1 MPRSQQVIDAIVKQG
16 VLPLYFHQDLN
27 RSLAILRSLYSAGLK
42 VVEYTNR
49 GESALENFKQL
60 NRVRNLEM
68 NDLIIGV
75 GTVKNRQ
82 QALDFLEAGA
92 DFLVSPGYLPDVA
105 SYCVS
110 KDIMFGPGCMT
121 PSEII
126 AAEHAG
132 IKFIK
137 LFPGDLLGVGFLKG
151 IKEIFPQLVF
161 MPTGG
166 VDATE
171 ESIASWF
178 EAGASAVGMGGKLVS
193 KLLMEAGDTKA
204 IEEKAKEVLKL
215 IQKIKSSNQ
224 H

>member
-1 MPRSQQVIDAIVKQG
+1 MPKSQQVIGAIVTQG
-16 VLPLYFHQDLN
+16 LLPLYFNQDLN
-27 RSLAILRSLYSAGLK
+27 KSLAILRSLYKAGIK

-49 GESALENFKQL
+49 GEAAFENFKHL
-60 NRVRNLEM
+60 ISVRNLEM

-75 GTVKNRQ
+75 GTIKNMQ

-121 PSEII
+121 PTEII
-126 AAEHAG
+126 EAENGG

-151 IKEIFPQLVF
+151 IKEIFPHLVF

-193 KLLMEAGDTKA
+193 KVLMEADNTKA
-204 IEEKAKEVLKL
+204 IEEKAKEVLNM
-215 IQKIKSSNQ
+215 IQKIKSTN
-224 H
+224 

>member
-1 MPRSQQVIDAIVKQG
+1 MPKSQQVIGAIVTQG
-16 VLPLYFHQDLN
+16 LLPLYFNQDLN
-27 RSLAILRSLYSAGLK
+27 KSLAILRSLYKAGIK

-49 GESALENFKQL
+49 GEAAFENFKHL
-60 NRVRNLEM
+60 ISVRNLEM

-75 GTVKNRQ
+75 GTIKNMQ
-82 QALDFLEAGA
+82 QAFDFLEAGA

-121 PSEII
+121 PTEII
-126 AAEHAG
+126 EAENAG

-137 LFPGDLLGVGFLKG
+137 LFPGDLLGVGFLNG
-151 IKEIFPQLVF
+151 IKEIFPHLVF

-193 KLLMEAGDTKA
+193 KLLMEADNTKA
-204 IEEKAKEVLKL
+204 IEEKAKEVLTL
-215 IQKIKSSNQ
+215 IQKIRST

>member
-1 MPRSQQVIDAIVKQG
+1 MPKSQQVIDAIVKQG
-16 VLPLYFHQDLN
+16 VLPLYFHEDLN

-49 GESALENFKQL
+49 GASALENFKQL

-204 IEEKAKEVLKL
+204 IEEKVKEVLKL

>member
-1 MPRSQQVIDAIVKQG
+1 MHKSQQVIGAIVTQG
-16 VLPLYFHQDLN
+16 LLPLYFNQDVDK
-27 RSLAILRSLYSAGLK
+27 SLAILRSLYSAGIK

-49 GESALENFKQL
+49 GEAALENFKHL
-60 NRVRNLEM
+60 INVRNLEM

-75 GTVKNRQ
+75 GTIKNMQ

-121 PSEII
+121 PTEII
-126 AAEHAG
+126 AAENAG

-151 IKEIFPQLVF
+151 IKEIFPQMVF

-178 EAGASAVGMGGKLVS
+178 NTGASAVGMGGKLVS
-193 KLLMEAGDTKA
+193 KALMEAGDTKA
-204 IEEKAKEVLKL
+204 IEEKAREVLKL
-215 IQKIKSSNQ
+215 IQKIRST

>member
-1 MPRSQQVIDAIVKQG
+1 MPKSQEVIDAIVNQG
-16 VLPLYFHQDLN
+16 VLPLYFNQDLN
-27 RSLAILRSLYSAGLK
+27 KSLAVLRALYTSGIK

-49 GESALENFKQL
+49 GETALENFKHL
-60 NRVRNLEM
+60 INVRNSEM
-68 NDLIIGV
+68 NDLCIGV
-75 GTVKNRQ
+75 GTIKNMQ

-110 KDIMFGPGCMT
+110 KDIMFSPGCMT
-121 PSEII
+121 PTEII

-137 LFPGDLLGVGFLKG
+137 LFPGDLLGVGFLKS

-166 VDATE
+166 VNATE
-171 ESIASWF
+171 ESITSWF
-178 EAGASAVGMGGKLVS
+178 KAGASAVGMGSNLVS
-193 KLLMEAGDTKA
+193 KALMEAGDTKA
-204 IEEKAKEVLKL
+204 IEERAELILKL

-224 H
+224 L

>member
-1 MPRSQQVIDAIVKQG
+1 MHKSQQVIGAIVTQG
-16 VLPLYFHQDLN
+16 LLPLYFNQDVDK
-27 RSLAILRSLYSAGLK
+27 SLAILRSLYSAGIK

-49 GESALENFKQL
+49 GEAALENFKHL
-60 NRVRNLEM
+60 INARNLEM

-75 GTVKNRQ
+75 GTIKNMQ

-121 PSEII
+121 PTEII
-126 AAEHAG
+126 AAENAG

-178 EAGASAVGMGGKLVS
+178 NTGASAVGMGGKLVS
-193 KLLMEAGDTKA
+193 KALMEAGDTKA
-204 IEEKAKEVLKL
+204 IEEKAREVLKL
-215 IQKIKSSNQ
+215 IQKIRST

>member
-1 MPRSQQVIDAIVKQG
+1 MPKSQQVIDAIVKQG
-16 VLPLYFHQDLN
+16 VLPLYFHEDLN

-49 GESALENFKQL
+49 GASALENFKQL

-75 GTVKNRQ
+75 GTVKNSQ

-204 IEEKAKEVLKL
+204 IEEKVKEVLKL

>member
-1 MPRSQQVIDAIVKQG
+1 MPKSQQVIGAIVTQG
-16 VLPLYFHQDLN
+16 LLPLYFNQDLN
-27 RSLAILRSLYSAGLK
+27 KSLAILRSLYKAGIK

-49 GESALENFKQL
+49 GEAAFENFKHL
-60 NRVRNLEM
+60 ISVRNLEM

-75 GTVKNRQ
+75 GTIKNMQ
-82 QALDFLEAGA
+82 QALHFLEAGA

-121 PSEII
+121 PTEII
-126 AAEHAG
+126 EAENAG

-151 IKEIFPQLVF
+151 IKEIFPHLVF

-193 KLLMEAGDTKA
+193 KLLMEADNTKA
-204 IEEKAKEVLKL
+204 IEEKAKEVLTL
-215 IQKIKSSNQ
+215 IQKIRST

>member
-1 MPRSQQVIDAIVKQG
+1 MHKSQQVIGAIVTQG
-16 VLPLYFHQDLN
+16 LLPLYFNQDVDK
-27 RSLAILRSLYSAGLK
+27 SLAILRSLYSAGIK

-49 GESALENFKQL
+49 GEAALENFKHL
-60 NRVRNLEM
+60 IYVRNLEM

-75 GTVKNRQ
+75 GTIKNMQ

-121 PSEII
+121 PTEII
-126 AAEHAG
+126 AAENAG

-178 EAGASAVGMGGKLVS
+178 NTGASAVGMGGKLVS
-193 KLLMEAGDTKA
+193 KALMEAGDTKA
-204 IEEKAKEVLKL
+204 IEEKAREVLKL
-215 IQKIKSSNQ
+215 IQKIRST

>member
-1 MPRSQQVIDAIVKQG
+1 MPKSQQVIGAIVKQG
-16 VLPLYFHQDLN
+16 LLPLYFNQDAN
-27 RSLAILRSLYSAGLK
+27 KSLAILRSLYSAGIK

-49 GESALENFKQL
+49 GEAALENFKHL
-60 NRVRNLEM
+60 ISARNLEM

-75 GTVKNRQ
+75 GTIKNMQ

-105 SYCVS
+105 SYCVR

-121 PSEII
+121 PTEII
-126 AAEHAG
+126 AAENAG

-178 EAGASAVGMGGKLVS
+178 NAGASAVGMGGKLVS
-193 KLLMEAGDTKA
+193 KALMEAGDTKA
-204 IEEKAKEVLKL
+204 IEEKAREVLKL
-215 IQKIKSSNQ
+215 IQKIRST

>member
-1 MPRSQQVIDAIVKQG
+1 
-16 VLPLYFHQDLN
+16 
-27 RSLAILRSLYSAGLK
+27 
-42 VVEYTNR
+42 
-49 GESALENFKQL
+49 
-60 NRVRNLEM
+60 M

-75 GTVKNRQ
+75 GTIKNMQ

-121 PSEII
+121 PTEII
-126 AAEHAG
+126 AAENAG

-151 IKEIFPQLVF
+151 IKEIFPQMVF

-178 EAGASAVGMGGKLVS
+178 NTGASAVGMGGKLVS
-193 KLLMEAGDTKA
+193 KALMEAGDTKA
-204 IEEKAKEVLKL
+204 IEEKAREVLKL
-215 IQKIKSSNQ
+215 IQKIRST

>member
-1 MPRSQQVIDAIVKQG
+1 MPKSQEVIDAIVNQG
-16 VLPLYFHQDLN
+16 VLPLYFNQDLN
-27 RSLAILRSLYSAGLK
+27 KSLAVLRALYTSGIK

-49 GESALENFKQL
+49 GETALENFKHL
-60 NRVRNLEM
+60 INVRNSEM
-68 NDLIIGV
+68 NDLCIGV
-75 GTVKNRQ
+75 GTIKNMQ

-110 KDIMFGPGCMT
+110 KDIMFSPGCMT
-121 PSEII
+121 PTEII

-137 LFPGDLLGVGFLKG
+137 LFPGDLLGVGFLKS
-151 IKEIFPQLVF
+151 INEIFPQLVF

-171 ESIASWF
+171 ESITSWF
-178 EAGASAVGMGGKLVS
+178 KAGASAVGMGSNLVS
-193 KLLMEAGDTKA
+193 KALMEAGDTKA
-204 IEEKAKEVLKL
+204 IEEKAELILKL

-224 H
+224 L

>member
-1 MPRSQQVIDAIVKQG
+1 MPKSQQVIGAIVKQG
-16 VLPLYFHQDLN
+16 LLPLYFNQDLN
-27 RSLAILRSLYSAGLK
+27 KSLAILRSLYKAGIK

-49 GESALENFKQL
+49 GEAAFENFKHL
-60 NRVRNLEM
+60 ISVRNLEM

-75 GTVKNRQ
+75 GTIKNMQ
-82 QALDFLEAGA
+82 QAFDFLEAGA

-121 PSEII
+121 PTEII
-126 AAEHAG
+126 EAENAG

-137 LFPGDLLGVGFLKG
+137 LFPGDLLGVGFLNG
-151 IKEIFPQLVF
+151 IKEIFPHLVF

-193 KLLMEAGDTKA
+193 KLLMEADNTKA
-204 IEEKAKEVLKL
+204 IEEKAKEVLTL
-215 IQKIKSSNQ
+215 IQKIRST

>member
-1 MPRSQQVIDAIVKQG
+1 MHKSQQVIGAIVTQG
-16 VLPLYFHQDLN
+16 LLPLYFNQDVDK
-27 RSLAILRSLYSAGLK
+27 SLAILRSLYSAGIK

-49 GESALENFKQL
+49 GEAALENFKHL
-60 NRVRNLEM
+60 INVRNLEM

-75 GTVKNRQ
+75 GTIKNMQ

-121 PSEII
+121 PTEII
-126 AAEHAG
+126 AAENAG

-178 EAGASAVGMGGKLVS
+178 NTGASAVGMGGKLVS
-193 KLLMEAGDTKA
+193 KALMEAGDTKA
-204 IEEKAKEVLKL
+204 IEEKAREVLKL
-215 IQKIKSSNQ
+215 IQKIRST